1 MTPVPTNQKL
11 YDEIKRKVYAKYPT
25 HSAYR
30 SGILVKEY
38 KKAFKGPGEPYKGT
52 KPKLTGLTRWFK
64 EDWKS
69 DTGHYGYTSKSSVY
83 RPTKRIT
90 SKTPTTFSELS
101 KDQIKRAKK
110 EKYLKGRI
118 KVFGTK
124 K

>member
-11 YDEIKRKVYAKYPT
+11 YDEIKRKVYSKYQT

-52 KPKLTGLTRWFK
+52 KPKLTGLSRWFK

-90 SKTPTTFSELS
+90 SKTPKTFSELS
-101 KDQIKRAKK
+101 DKQIKRAKK

-118 KVFGTK
+118 KVFNK
-124 K
+124 